1 MPSDQS
7 NELSRKL
14 AILYEIGRELAALR
28 DPGVLL
34 QQVAHLAKR
43 LVDYRTFAVLLVEP
57 DGRLT
62 TRIAVGL
69 DQEFLD
75 RLPAALDRGR
85 LRTLARLQKP
95 MLIQG
100 ALRESHTLHGLL
112 DEHPEI
118 RSEILLPLIHE
129 EEVTG
134 LLDIGTTGRSQLTEE
149 GFALLKAMGV
159 QVAAALANL
168 RLSAREARLREEN
181 LALRR
186 EIARKYRFDQLI
198 GDSPRMRRIFEL
210 MEKVIPTTST
220 VLIEGETGTGKEL
233 VARAIHYGGPRKER
247 RFLAQNC
254 AALPEPLLESEL
266 FGHRKGAFT
275 GATQDK
281 KGLFELADGGTIF
294 LDEVGDTPPAM
305 QAKLLRVLQEGE
317 IRPVGSSETKKV
329 DVRIIA
335 ATNRD
340 LEQEVGEG
348 RFRKDL
354 FFRLKVFPIRVPPLR
369 DRPEDIPGL
378 ARHFVGRFSQE
389 FGKEVRGLSQE
400 ALAALQAYRFPG
412 NVRELENEM
421 ERAVTLADAGGWIMP
436 AHLSDA
442 IREAA
447 ARPAPA
453 QDRPLRGR
461 LQSLER
467 ELIETALA
475 ECEGNVSAAA
485 RALGISRQWLTVRM
499 KKYGLAKA

>member
-1 MPSDQS
+1 MPSDQA
-7 NELSRKL
+7 NDLSRKL
-14 AILYEIGRELAALR
+14 AILYEVGRELAAIR
-28 DPGVLL
+28 DPDVLL
-34 QQVAHLAKR
+34 QQVARLTRR
-43 LVDYRTFAVLLVEP
+43 LVDYRTFAVLLMEP
-57 DGRLT
+57 DGRLAP
-62 TRIAVGL
+62 RIAVGL
-69 DQEFLD
+69 DKEFLERIPSAVD
-75 RLPAALDRGR
+75 AGR
-85 LRTLARLQKP
+85 LRALGRLQKP
-95 MLIQG
+95 LLIQG
-100 ALRESHTLHGLL
+100 ALRDAHALHGLL
-112 DEHPEI
+112 DDHPEI
-118 RSEILLPLIHE
+118 RSEILLPLVHDGE
-129 EEVTG
+129 MTG
-134 LLDIGTTGRSQLTEE
+134 LLDIGTAGRSELTEE

-159 QVAAALANL
+159 QVAAALANV

-186 EIARKYRFDQLI
+186 EIARKYRFDQLV
-198 GDSPRMRRIFEL
+198 GDSPRMRRVFEL

-233 VARAIHYGGPRKER
+233 VARAVHYSGPRKER

-266 FGHRKGAFT
+266 FGHKKGAFT
-275 GATQDK
+275 GASYDK

-305 QAKLLRVLQEGE
+305 QAKLLRVLQGGE
-317 IRPVGSSETKKV
+317 IRPVGSAETKKV

-340 LEQEVGEG
+340 LEVEVREG

-354 FFRLKVFPIRVPPLR
+354 YFRLRVFPIRLPPLR
-369 DRPEDIPGL
+369 ERQEDIPGL
-378 ARHFVGRFSQE
+378 VRHFVGRFSQE
-389 FGKEVRGLSQE
+389 FGKDIRGVSPE
-400 ALAALQAYRFPG
+400 ALASLQAYRFPG

-421 ERAVTLADAGGWIMP
+421 ERAVTLADPGCWIGP

-447 ARPAPA
+447 VRPAPA
-453 QDRPLRGR
+453 GGRPLRGR
-461 LQSLER
+461 LQVLER

-475 ECEGNVSAAA
+475 ECAGNVSAAA